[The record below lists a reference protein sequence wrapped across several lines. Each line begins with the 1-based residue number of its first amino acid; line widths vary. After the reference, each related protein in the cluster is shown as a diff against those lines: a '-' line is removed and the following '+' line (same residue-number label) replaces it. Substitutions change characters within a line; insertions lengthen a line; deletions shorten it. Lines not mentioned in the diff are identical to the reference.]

1 MSDTNAIQATE
12 DSTLSGTQ
20 AAAPA
25 DGLVIDNA
33 NDNAEL
39 DTGFDVVLSDDEGK
53 QKQDPATNAQFAQ
66 RRLDRKRQRDLE
78 QQAEAVKRGEL
89 PENLRVTPD
98 LPPQPNVNDFFGDDA
113 LYSKYNGD
121 TAMASAAF
129 QQANNEWSTKAQD
142 ARSNAVA
149 EQGRKTQE
157 FTQQSEHYVV
167 AARKHYDAAE
177 KLNIPDYQD
186 KEDAFMQLV
195 PPQVGA
201 DIMTLFPEKSAA
213 IMYHLGANPEKTR
226 QLLSMNG
233 QQALIELTRL
243 SERLTLKPR
252 GKQVSEAPN
261 PDEPIQGQAVAAN
274 ISALEKQMNAAAE
287 KGDVEAYR
295 KLRQQLNKGSR
306 K

>member
-1 MSDTNAIQATE
+1 MKDTNVIQATE

-33 NDNAEL
+33 NDNAEQ
-39 DTGFDVVLSDDEGK
+39 DSGFDIVLNDDEGK
-53 QKQDPATNAQFAQ
+53 PKQDPAKNAQFAQ
-66 RRLDRKRQRDLE
+66 RRLERKRQRELE
-78 QQAEAVKRGEL
+78 QQMEAVKRGEL

-98 LPPQPNVNDFFGDDA
+98 LPKQPDVNDFMSDQA
-113 LYSKYNGD
+113 LANYDYDQSK
-121 TAMASAAF
+121 ALAAF
-129 QQANNEWSTKAQD
+129 NAANSDWQIKAMD
-142 ARSNAVA
+142 ARSNGVA
-149 EQGRKTQE
+149 EQGRKIQE

-252 GKQVSEAPN
+252 GKQVSEAPA
-261 PDEPIQGQAVAAN
+261 PDEPVHGQAVAAN
-274 ISALEKQMNAAAE
+274 VAALQKKMEAAAL
-287 KGDVEAYR
+287 KGDTALYR
-295 KLRQQLNKGSR
+295 QLKSQLKGI